1 MSLFDIFRIGN
12 IKQENY
18 QLKQENEDLNNKL
31 MQIGYP
37 EYEKAQ
43 TLIGELNQEVEKTK
57 AISESINIDLV
68 HRRTE
73 LENAEKQLKSAI
85 NKTSR
90 LKERAKSINYAIDN
104 FLCSNYSQRISEQ
117 EIAEIENLLKN
128 AELVDE
134 SKLDYSKVNVGSTVV
149 LKFDGEKKEREIQI
163 VGSFDIDS
171 RRGRISNASPLGKA
185 IEGKGAG
192 DKVEY
197 ETPKG
202 KMKCKIISVSKTE
215 QD

>member
-1 MSLFDIFRIGN
+1 MAEKNKIFMTYSEKKKYEARLDELKNVKAPEIEERIKVAKEQG
-12 IKQENY
+12 
-18 QLKQENEDLNNKL
+18 DL
-31 MQIGYP
+31 
-37 EYEKAQ
+37 
-43 TLIGELNQEVEKTK
+43 
-57 AISESINIDLV
+57 S
-68 HRRTE
+68 
-73 LENAEKQLKSAI
+73 ENAEYTAANEEQ
-85 NKTSR
+85 
-90 LKERAKSINYAIDN
+90 AKLN
-104 FLCSNYSQRISEQ
+104 Q

-134 SKLDYSKVNVGSTVV
+134 SKLDYSKVNVGSTVD